1 MERATDRE
9 RFQSLMDLKDFA
21 VKNAYSIPDKLIAE
35 IAIFEHKY
43 FQDAESFKFEADDLG
58 NLDRLTIEL
67 SQVTYPITISNLS
80 KVRDGVK
87 ISAFVYIVLGV
98 GLIAAFIS
106 GWFAWVIKHEGH
118 CAGFAEAVLPL
129 TLGMIGAIVY
139 VMLPNGRLNVVAG
152 LDAENIANNVVRI
165 AMGGLLGYVL
175 YVARFIAQSGTTQP
189 TIDSWTLFLPLIGGY
204 SITLVVGI
212 LAKAVAAVQL
222 VFNIDEKSIRAS
234 LYK

>member
-1 MERATDRE
+1 MERATDLE
-9 RFQSLMDLKDFA
+9 RLQSLVELKDFS
-21 VKNAYSIPDKLIAE
+21 VENAYSIPEKLIGD
-35 IAIFEHKY
+35 IAAFEHKY
-43 FQDAESFKFEADDLG
+43 LQDAPAPKFDASDLG
-58 NLDRLTIEL
+58 SLDRLTIEL
-67 SQVTYPITISNLS
+67 SQVTYPVTTSNVS
-80 KVRDGVK
+80 KLRASSK
-87 ISAFVYIVLGV
+87 ISGFVYGVLGV

-106 GWFAWVIKHEGH
+106 GWFAWVIKHGGA
-118 CAGFAEAVLPL
+118 CAGFAEAALPL
-129 TLGMIGAIVY
+129 TLGVVGAIVY

-165 AMGGLLGYVL
+165 AMGGLLGFVL
-175 YVARFIAQSGTTQP
+175 YVARFIAQSGTAQP

-222 VFNIDEKSIRAS
+222 TLNIDEKSIRAS

>member
-9 RFQSLMDLKDFA
+9 RFQSLMDLKVFA
-21 VKNAYSIPDKLIAE
+21 VENAYSIPEKLIAD
-35 IAIFEHKY
+35 IAAFEHKY
-43 FQDAESFKFEADDLG
+43 FQDAETFKFEADDLG

-67 SQVTYPITISNLS
+67 SQVTYPVTTSNVS
-80 KVRDGVK
+80 EVRAGSK
-87 ISAFVYIVLGV
+87 ISVFVYGVLAF
-98 GLIAAFIS
+98 GLLAAFIS
-106 GWFAWVIKHEGH
+106 GWFTWIIKQGGP
-118 CAGFAEAVLPL
+118 CAGFAEAALPL
-129 TLGMIGAIVY
+129 TLGMVGAIVY

-165 AMGGLLGYVL
+165 VMGGLLGYVL
-175 YVARFIAQSGTTQP
+175 YVARFIAQSGATQP

-222 VFNIDEKSIRAS
+222 TLNIDEKSIRAS

>member
-9 RFQSLMDLKDFA
+9 RLQSLLDLKRFA
-21 VKNAYSIPDKLIAE
+21 VENAYSIPEKLIGD
-35 IAIFEHKY
+35 IAAFEHKY
-43 FQDAESFKFEADDLG
+43 LQDVETSKFDATDLG

-67 SQVTYPITISNLS
+67 SQVTYPVTTSNVS
-80 KVRDGVK
+80 KVRDGGK
-87 ISAFVYIVLGV
+87 ITAFVYIVLGV

-106 GWFAWVIKHEGH
+106 GWFAWVIKHDGH
-118 CAGFAEAVLPL
+118 CAGFAEAALPL
-129 TLGMIGAIVY
+129 TLGVVGAIVY

-175 YVARFIAQSGTTQP
+175 YVARFIAHSGTTPP
-189 TIDSWTLFLPLIGGY
+189 TIDSWSLFLPLIGGY